1 MRYTRLLDETLFQL
15 TLQSALLQ
23 QLDHNAHFL
32 PMLAQQ
38 TALLRIASAIAT
50 VPEAVEAFP
59 AAANVTVPAAA
70 VTRHR
75 GRLTN
80 TVLRVLSFSVHKLS
94 SCVVITTPTTRPP
107 SADYRAAHI
116 WHIACSLLYGWP
128 FWRVRHAAR
137 SKTQAK
143 CGIADGY
150 RVFTHKRNAVLQ
162 MVTACSQTHKRNSV
176 LQKAVAI
183 LAQAVL

>member
-1 MRYTRLLDETLFQL
+1 MKAERWDALSAALA
-15 TLQSALLQ
+15 ALLQ

-75 GRLTN
+75 GRLTMYVIEN
-80 TVLRVLSFSVHKLS
+80 VLRVLSCSMHKLS
-94 SCVVITTPTTRPP
+94 SCVVITTPATRPP

-143 CGIADGY
+143 CGTADGY

-176 LQKAVAI
+176 LQKP
-183 LAQAVL
+183 